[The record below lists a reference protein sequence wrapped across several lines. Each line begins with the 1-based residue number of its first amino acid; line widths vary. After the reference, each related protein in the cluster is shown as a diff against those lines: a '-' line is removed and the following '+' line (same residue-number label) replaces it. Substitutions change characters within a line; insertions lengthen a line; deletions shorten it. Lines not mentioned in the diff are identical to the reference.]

1 MGAKKVEATDHDATA
16 IRVGK
21 ENAVA
26 NGITGVVFKKSNVL
40 EWTPKRTWPLVTA
53 NLFSPILIAAAPQI
67 TASVAP
73 GGVLIL
79 SGILRIQADEVVA
92 AFEAQGMTFE
102 IISKK
107 GKWVTCLARK

>member
-1 MGAKKVEATDHDATA
+1 
-16 IRVGK
+16 VGK